1 MDMLLELLAASFLV
15 LFVGAALV
23 QCIII
28 MTDGGK
34 K

>member
-1 MDMLLELLAASFLV
+1 MDMLIDLLLSSFLL
-15 LFVGAALV
+15 LFIAATLI